1 MNIKELLADA
11 LENYREFQNN
21 QRYGQPTPRN
31 GNKKRG
37 PGITRK
43 IAHESKTRRKM
54 AKESRRR
61 NR

>member
-1 MNIKELLADA
+1 MYA
-11 LENYREFQNN
+11 LDGYREFQNN
-21 QRYGQPTPRN
+21 QKYGQPTPRN
-31 GNKKRG
+31 GYKKRG

-43 IAHESKTRRKM
+43 VAHESKARRKM